1 MNKSFYLG
9 LAIILVML
17 IVGFVIY
24 PHLPSTV
31 ASHWDAQ
38 GQPNGYSS
46 PLFSVIGLPIIAIIF
61 FFLLYYLPRFDPLKE
76 NYKYFQ
82 RYYDG
87 FILMFLLFFLYL
99 HLMILVFGLGY
110 TFNFTIAIIPA
121 FFFLFLY
128 LGIMFKHTKR
138 NYFVGIRTPWALQ
151 SDNNWDKTH
160 LFGSKLFI
168 ISAFIGLLGFIFPK
182 AAILFI
188 IVPILTSA
196 IACFVYSYI
205 VFKDSKKDRKEEN
218 KKEIK
223 ISGKKK

>member
-9 LAIILVML
+9 LVIIVVML
-17 IVGFVIY
+17 IVGFVVY
-24 PHLPSTV
+24 PYLPDKV
-31 ASHWDAQ
+31 ASHWNAQ
-38 GQPNGYSS
+38 GQADDYSS

-61 FFLLYYLPRFDPLKE
+61 FFLLYFLPKLDPLKE

-128 LGIMFKHTKR
+128 LGIMLKHTKR

-151 SDNNWDKTH
+151 NDDNWNKTH

-168 ISAFIGLLGFIFPK
+168 ISAFISLAGFIFQSL
-182 AAILFI
+182 AIWFI
-188 IVPILTSA
+188 IAPVILSA
-196 IACFVYSYI
+196 IACFVYSYLI
-205 VFKDSKKDRKEEN
+205 FKKYDKLKRK
-218 KKEIK
+218 
-223 ISGKKK
+223 